1 VTWLDNLPAEPI
13 NGVLLANEVLDAL
26 PVERFRMRHGRPSQ
40 LGVQVLGG
48 RLAWAERPAP
58 LPLVA
63 AVDELQAALGQPL
76 PDGYTTEIG
85 LRHGLWFRSLLATLG
100 RGLALC
106 IDYGGTRR
114 EIYHAERYDGTLVCH
129 YRHRRHTDPFFLP
142 GLQDLTAWVD
152 FSTAAEVAT
161 QAGMK
166 VAAYAT
172 QAHTLLASG
181 VLDDVQEN
189 GSAADPARLRE
200 LQEIQRLLMPGE
212 MGERFKVL
220 ALTREFM
227 PDFPLT
233 VRDLRARL

>member
-1 VTWLDNLPAEPI
+1 
-13 NGVLLANEVLDAL
+13 
-26 PVERFRMRHGRPSQ
+26 MRHGHPSQ
-40 LGVQVLGG
+40 LGVQHVSGHLV
-48 RLAWAERPAP
+48 WAEQPAP
-58 LPLVA
+58 PPLGA
-63 AVDELQAALGQPL
+63 AVEDLQVALGQPL

-85 LRHGLWFRSLLATLG
+85 LRHPAWLRSLLAVLG

-114 EIYHAERYDGTLVCH
+114 EIYHTGRCTGTLVCH
-129 YRHRRHTDPFFLP
+129 YRHRQHTDPFFLP

-152 FSTAAEVAT
+152 FSAAADVAA
-161 QAGMK
+161 QAGLD

-181 VLDDVQEN
+181 VLDNVQKD
-189 GSAADPARLRE
+189 GGAADPARLRE
-200 LQEIQRLLMPGE
+200 MQEIQRLLLPGE

-220 ALTREFM
+220 ALTRDFK

-233 VRDLRARL
+233 VRDLRDRL